1 MAITATSTDSGAY
14 PLPGEEV
21 TLAFT
26 TSTAGT
32 TARWK
37 LTSVPDESALT
48 ENEYLT
54 DAAGEYIDTFTP
66 DVPGA
71 YAVQADI
78 FRKVYG
84 RVAYEGDIAG
94 DEREA
99 YTESQTATIYAGD
112 VLDLP
117 IVTLLGHGVT
127 VRLGIFNAT
136 CRTAEFALPLT
147 DASRVAALDA
157 TALASLATCVGV
169 AVTALDDTLTTS
181 VTELRTKYEAH
192 RVHSSHAASDTVNV
206 IGREAPY
213 ANRSARDALNELH
226 DKLLAHMTTG
236 SYHASDDNKN
246 LPLCGK
252 ADTDA
257 EAVVLA
263 AELRFRVYNLH
274 RVQNSSPAS
283 HTAPGDTTNTLT
295 SAKPLALT
303 IKDWLD
309 ALLVS
314 TAPTGEQ
321 SGAVV
326 AMNLFGFKR
335 AA

>member
-1 MAITATSTDSGAY
+1 MTVSASPTY
-14 PLPGEEV
+14 PLPAEEV
-21 TLAFT
+21 TLSFT
-26 TSTAGT
+26 TTTAAT
-32 TARWK
+32 TARYY

-48 ENEYLT
+48 TGFLV
-54 DAAGEYIDTFTP
+54 DAAGAYLDTFTP

-71 YAVQADI
+71 YGIRADLWWKRI
-78 FRKVYG
+78 G
-84 RVAYEGDIAG
+84 VAQYDGDPAG
-94 DEREA
+94 GTRE
-99 YTESQTATIYAGD
+99 TFKESQTATIYVGD

-157 TALASLATCVGV
+157 TALASLATCVDV

-181 VTELRTKYEAH
+181 VTELRTRFEAH
-192 RVHSSHAASDTVNV
+192 RVHSSHAGGSDTVNV
-206 IGREAPY
+206 MAREAPY
-213 ANRSARDALNELH
+213 VQRTSRETLNEIH
-226 DKLLAHMTTG
+226 DRLLAHMTTG
-236 SYHASDDNKN
+236 TWHSYDDTKN

-252 ADTDA
+252 AGDDGS
-257 EAVVLA
+257 AVVLC
-263 AELRFRVYNLH
+263 AELRFRVYELH
-274 RVQNSSPAS
+274 RAQVASPAS
-283 HTAPGDTTNTLT
+283 HSGGGDGTALTT
-295 SAKPLALT
+295 AKPLAATIRDYLT
-303 IKDWLD
+303 
-309 ALLVS
+309 ALALT

-326 AMNLFGFKR
+326 AMNLFGFRR

>member
-1 MAITATSTDSGAY
+1 MTVSASPTY
-14 PLPGEEV
+14 PLPAEEV
-21 TLAFT
+21 TLSFT
-26 TSTAGT
+26 TTTAAT
-32 TARWK
+32 TARYY

-48 ENEYLT
+48 TGFLV
-54 DAAGEYIDTFTP
+54 DAAGAYLDTFTP

-71 YAVQADI
+71 YGIRADLWWKRI
-78 FRKVYG
+78 G
-84 RVAYEGDIAG
+84 VAQYDGDPAG
-94 DEREA
+94 GTRE
-99 YTESQTATIYAGD
+99 TFKESQTATIYVGD

-169 AVTALDDTLTTS
+169 AVTALDDALTVS
-181 VTELRTKYEAH
+181 VPNLRTAFGGH
-192 RVHSSHAASDTVNV
+192 RVESVHGGGSDTVNV
-206 IGREAPY
+206 MTRETPY
-213 ANRSARDALNELH
+213 STTESVETYNELY
-226 DKLLAHMTTG
+226 DKLLAHMRTG
-236 SYHASDDNKN
+236 SWHNADDTKN

-252 ADTDA
+252 AKSVGQ
-257 EAVVLA
+257 AVVGC
-263 AELRFRVYNLH
+263 AELRFRCYDRH
-274 RVQNSSPAS
+274 RQQTGSPAS
-283 HTAPGDTTNTLT
+283 HTGSDGTNLIT
-295 SAKPLALT
+295 SAKPLAAAVR
-303 IKDWLD
+303 DYLD

-326 AMNLFGFKR
+326 AINVLGFKR

>member
-1 MAITATSTDSGAY
+1 MTISATSTESGAY

-21 TLAFT
+21 TFAFT
-26 TSTAGT
+26 TTTAAT
-32 TARWK
+32 TARYY
-37 LTSVPDESALT
+37 LTAVPDESALET
-48 ENEYLT
+48 GFLV

-66 DVPGA
+66 DVAGA
-71 YAVQADI
+71 YSVRADLWW
-78 FRKVYG
+78 K
-84 RVAYEGDIAG
+84 RVGVAQYPGDPAG
-94 DEREA
+94 GTRE
-99 YTESQTATIYAGD
+99 TFKETQTATIYVGD

-117 IVTLLGHGVT
+117 IVTQLGHGVT
-127 VRLGIFNAT
+127 VRLAVHNAT
-136 CRTAEFALPLT
+136 VRAASFVLPLT

-192 RVHSSHAASDTVNV
+192 RVHSSHASSDTVNV
-206 IGREAPY
+206 MGREAPY
-213 ANRSARDALNELH
+213 VNRSAREALNELH

-236 SYHASDDNKN
+236 AYHASDDNLN

-252 ADTDA
+252 AGNDA
-257 EAVVLA
+257 EAVVLC

-274 RVQNSSPAS
+274 RVQNASPAS

-303 IKDWLD
+303 IKDFLA
-309 ALLVS
+309 ALANT

-326 AMNLFGFKR
+326 AMNLYGFKR

>member
-1 MAITATSTDSGAY
+1 MAITATSAESGAY

-26 TSTAGT
+26 TTTAAT
-32 TARWK
+32 TARYY
-37 LTSVPDESALT
+37 LTSVPDESALET
-48 ENEYLT
+48 GFIV
-54 DAAGEYIDTFTP
+54 DAAGAYLDTFTP

-71 YAVQADI
+71 YGIRADLWWKRI
-78 FRKVYG
+78 G
-84 RVAYEGDIAG
+84 VAQYDGDPAG
-94 DEREA
+94 GTRE
-99 YTESQTATIYAGD
+99 TFKESQTATIYVGD

-117 IVTLLGHGVT
+117 IVTLLEHGVT

-157 TALASLATCVGV
+157 TALASLATCVDV

-206 IGREAPY
+206 MGREAPY
-213 ANRSARDALNELH
+213 ANRSARVALNELH

-236 SYHASDDNKN
+236 SYHASDDNLN

-252 ADTDA
+252 AQDDA
-257 EAVVLA
+257 QATVLA

-295 SAKPLALT
+295 AAKPLAATVRDFLA
-303 IKDWLD
+303 
-309 ALLVS
+309 ALAYS